1 MWLKH
6 QGGNLTKPWKKSA
19 SSKVLSG
26 STGTQFLASK
36 KPEVFKSSSEM
47 FSLGKTKV
55 ATAETTTELAQLMA
69 SVAWAQAL
77 NDETI
82 SDSYEQIFTSLIFAS
97 KKPRSQRFIEDS
109 KGTQAL
115 TIRRDWRDCKCV
127 SFDHNRGFRHT
138 QKKLQ
143 KWDLRVSIHCRWWS
157 LNPAVFPNTAMDNPH
172 VSKGNTIKMVFTLPN
187 FSKKPQVLPPK
198 VIDRWIFQYRGFVS
212 PGASPHGAGPKK
224 E

>member
-69 SVAWAQAL
+69 SVA
-77 NDETI
+77 
-82 SDSYEQIFTSLIFAS
+82 
-97 KKPRSQRFIEDS
+97 
-109 KGTQAL
+109 
-115 TIRRDWRDCKCV
+115 
-127 SFDHNRGFRHT
+127 
-138 QKKLQ
+138 
-143 KWDLRVSIHCRWWS
+143 
-157 LNPAVFPNTAMDNPH
+157 
-172 VSKGNTIKMVFTLPN
+172 
-187 FSKKPQVLPPK
+187 
-198 VIDRWIFQYRGFVS
+198 
-212 PGASPHGAGPKK
+212 
-224 E
+224 